1 MWAGLGPEPIQ
12 HECTTGHGEHPCP
25 VHGHSSSEPG
35 CIPASPPL
43 PSPMYCTPLHCS
55 LWIGKDSTFKFR
67 FSYPVTFLLC
77 SASPNKITQCVL
89 CSITRLIHEHMGSP
103 IGTRQPFSPSL
114 YSMDVMCFASKR
126 SLISPLFPCP
136 CIGLVCAFPAAGSQ
150 PRHCC
155 SLTSHKSFSFPHPF
169 QSQGWRLGEGRKM
182 GESHRGGIK
191 PPQYG
196 EP

>member
-1 MWAGLGPEPIQ
+1 MHNRAWRASLPCARSQ
-12 HECTTGHGEHPCP
+12 QLRARLHP
-25 VHGHSSSEPG
+25 S
-35 CIPASPPL
+35 IPTSPPL
-43 PSPMYCTPLHCS
+43 PSPMYCPPLHCS